1 MSTRKARSKEAKDSL
16 ASRLRNWKSIAI
28 IAGAVALV
36 ALITVLVLARSGPPD
51 DNGVRETVLA
61 TVNGEAITTED
72 VASMQKTVFQ
82 WDGVWVEASEVLEQ
96 LITQRLL
103 FREAESCDYVP
114 DDTVVVLEMIT
125 RLATLGIPIEE
136 LHTMLEDTG
145 LTYQEFLE
153 HRKVQ
158 LAITALLDN
167 EIDTPEVTE
176 EEVMEAYEEY
186 RESYMERFAGREPP
200 PFEEIESLIIS
211 MAEEAK
217 RQDAVFAYVSEMR
230 DNAEIIYM

>member
-36 ALITVLVLARSGPPD
+36 ALITVLVLARSGPTD
-51 DNGVRETVLA
+51 DNGVPETVLA
-61 TVNGEAITTED
+61 TVNGETITTED
-72 VASMQKTVFQ
+72 VTSMQKTVFQ

-114 DDTVVVLEMIT
+114 DDTEVELEMTT
-125 RLATLGIPIEE
+125 RLLIMGIPIEE
-136 LHTMLEDTG
+136 LYTMLEDTG

-167 EIDTPEVTE
+167 EIGTPEVTE

-186 RESYMERFAGREPP
+186 RESYMETSAGREPP
-200 PFEEIESLIIS
+200 PFEEIQSLIIS

-217 RQDAVFAYVSEMR
+217 RGDAIFAYVEEMR